1 MFNEELKN
9 LKNNHIKMDSAIS
22 KKKNTLEGI
31 NIRIMEA
38 EEQVSDI
45 EDRVVEITAT
55 EKIKRK

>member
-9 LKNNHIKMDSAIS
+9 LKNNHIKMDSTIS

-31 NIRIMEA
+31 NISIMEA
-38 EEQVSDI
+38 EERVSDI
-45 EDRVVEITAT
+45 EVRVVEITAT